1 MLTEETMT
9 DTKKNLYLFILWQN
23 GRVKEKEFLEEI
35 KNKFEIFQIYEI
47 SWREED
53 FAPSLAR
60 FYGKK
65 LPKGCKKEK
74 DTGRGP
80 FLAIL
85 FFDNN
90 EEWNEAGNN
99 ITVQYAKRIYREFL
113 GGNLLHASD
122 NPVETNENTLFLLGK
137 NLNELLSEPAS
148 ETPKIY
154 NKGLVGFP
162 CWKDLSEALTLIR
175 KCPDTTVD
183 TTKKKPVIYTK
194 HIDVIRRLLNAEKCF
209 LFSRYKIQTENGK
222 ATLCIKKIR

>member
-23 GRVKEKEFLEEI
+23 GRVKEKEFLEDI

-80 FLAIL
+80 FLAIWC
-85 FFDNN
+85 FDPN
-90 EEWNEAGNN
+90 ENIDKTGNN
-99 ITVQYAKRIYREFL
+99 VTLLSAKRDYRSFL

-122 NPVETNENTLFLLGK
+122 NPIETNENTLFLLGK

-175 KCPDTTVD
+175 KCPDTIVD
-183 TTKKKPVIYTK
+183 TTKKKPIIYTK

-209 LFSRYKIQTENGK
+209 LFSRYKIQTQNGSV
-222 ATLCIKKIR
+222 TLRIKKTS

>member
-1 MLTEETMT
+1 MAENR
-9 DTKKNLYLFILWQN
+9 KNLYLFILWQN
-23 GRVKEKEFLEEI
+23 GRVKEKEFLEDV
-35 KNKFEIFQIYEI
+35 KQKFEVFQIYEI
-47 SWREED
+47 TWREED

-74 DTGRGP
+74 DTGRGA

-90 EEWNEAGNN
+90 EKWNEAGNN
-99 ITVQYAKRIYREFL
+99 STVQYAKRIYREFL

-137 NLNELLSEPAS
+137 NLDELASESAF

-162 CWKDLSEALTLIR
+162 CWKDLNEALALIR

-183 TTKKKPVIYTK
+183 TSKKKPVIRTK
-194 HIDVIRRLLNAEKCF
+194 HVDVVRRLLNAEKCF
-209 LFSRYKIQTENGK
+209 LFNRYNIQTESGQE
-222 ATLCIKKIR
+222 TLCIKKKR